1 MAHIRRTRPEL
12 RSRFQPPTEE
22 EREINGNYDEEADRK
37 EDTRPFIK
45 RNPTADLGTCFA
57 KYDIEKETLVIGSL
71 SDYDMPSLAGSF
83 VVIQGTPNL
92 HSLMHFVRRVL
103 YPTNQQDRS

>member
-22 EREINGNYDEEADRK
+22 EREINGNYEDEADRK

-57 KYDIEKETLVIGSL
+57 KYDIEKEALIIASPPDHMAPPIPG
-71 SDYDMPSLAGSF
+71 GF
-83 VVIQGTPNL
+83 VVVQGTPNL

-103 YPTNQQDRS
+103 YPNNQQDRS